1 MFTPALPDQY
11 IIWYVHNELSS
22 DNIWKVQSFLFTV
35 WDQQDNM
42 RSGGKSKQMHF
53 LTPKAGMR
61 ISPCFSC
68 FDQLNNWIKNIW
80 IKKKPLCSYFWA
92 FRQKNDWGGVCFV
105 WLISGENN
113 LRSTIKLKIEYQ
125 EQLKIVEI
133 ANL

>member
-1 MFTPALPDQY
+1 MFTPALSDRY
-11 IIWYVHNELSS
+11 IICSAQITFEKYKVFYSLYEISRT
-22 DNIWKVQSFLFTV
+22 IWDL
-35 WDQQDNM
+35 
-42 RSGGKSKQMHF
+42 GKSKQMHF

-68 FDQLNNWIKNIW
+68 LDQLNNWIKNIW

-92 FRQKNDWGGVCFV
+92 FRQKNDWGGVRFV

-125 EQLKIVEI
+125 EHWKLLKLLISSWIVI
-133 ANL
+133 